1 MLVKIRKQG
10 KASAFP
16 YSLAATTHYDVACRD
31 AITASFQGS
40 GHPRSWRLEGQGA
53 ARTHRL
59 TREARNFTKL
69 VLPGKGHLGTMMA
82 GFIRWPFVGRLNSYK
97 DQPRTPKTDPKNC
110 RGGVRV

>member
-1 MLVKIRKQG
+1 MMAING
-10 KASAFP
+10 E
-16 YSLAATTHYDVACRD
+16 YD
-31 AITASFQGS
+31 
-40 GHPRSWRLEGQGA
+40 HPN

-82 GFIRWPFVGRLNSYK
+82 GFIRWPFVGRLKSYK
-97 DQPRTPKTDPKNC
+97 DQPCTPKIVRKNC